1 MYMTPDEYL
10 ELTARTCKEFPVG
23 LEMNGFKMDLLHA
36 ILGISGEAG
45 ELVDG
50 FKKSLIYNKPLDVE
64 NLKEEAGDI
73 LWYMALLLRTI
84 DTTFEEVMAANIAK
98 LRIRYPE
105 KYTDQAAI
113 ARADKTLP
121 GDNND

>member
-1 MYMTPDEYL
+1 MTADEYL
-10 ELTARTCKEFPVG
+10 ELTARTCKEFP
-23 LEMNGFKMDLLHA
+23 NGMDLGYRDSDLLHA

-50 FKKSLIYNKPLDVE
+50 FKKHLIYGKPLDVE
-64 NLKEEAGDI
+64 NLREEAGDI

-84 DTTFEEVMAANIAK
+84 DTTFEDVMEMNITK
-98 LRIRYPE
+98 LMIRYPD

-113 ARADKTLP
+113 ARADKV
-121 GDNND
+121 GE